1 MPHSLH
7 HGQVEQSL
15 KFQESK
21 GYVKLPQFDLG
32 VLALHV
38 HLTLMP
44 SVDLPI
50 KGAGLRWGL
59 SHRRGEQRGLPGGAR
74 GGVNSIYNIDIICIV
89 YECMHMSQSRPK

>member
-1 MPHSLH
+1 M
-7 HGQVEQSL
+7 
-15 KFQESK
+15 
-21 GYVKLPQFDLG
+21 YIVKLPQFDLG

-50 KGAGLRWGL
+50 KAAGLRWGL

-74 GGVNSIYNIDIICIV
+74 RGVNIGSGALRLERYRYLRKFVKGTVGDQCIYKNTYRDG
-89 YECMHMSQSRPK
+89 